1 MRDRGDSVFATVWGP
16 VGSVVA
22 ALCCLGAAPLLA
34 ALTAAGLGFLINDL
48 FLVPLLAAFLGVTI
62 WGLRRDAGRHGSGG
76 PAGLAWLAALVTVGG
91 AVGARRRR
99 RAGLAAA
106 RRRFRVELATGA
118 GSTGQ
123 GRRMTMERGERHPV
137 RGSAAGHERSEGRR
151 PRGEAA
157 TPIPEGGGLDPVPC
171 YRV

>member
-1 MRDRGDSVFATVWGP
+1 MSDRGDSVFATVWGP

-76 PAGLAWLAALVTVGG
+76 PAGLAWLAAFVTVGG
-91 AVGARRRR
+91 LWVHGAVVGLGLVLLVGASVWNWQLVRGR
-99 RAGLAAA
+99 RARDDA
-106 RRRFRVELATGA
+106 
-118 GSTGQ
+118 
-123 GRRMTMERGERHPV
+123 
-137 RGSAAGHERSEGRR
+137 
-151 PRGEAA
+151 
-157 TPIPEGGGLDPVPC
+157 
-171 YRV
+171 